1 MTKTLTQAFQET
13 VARFGEREA
22 LRHKQGGSWRALT
35 YQQFGERARGL
46 ACGLVELGVA
56 FGDRVVLLAENRP
69 EWVISDQAILMAG
82 GATVPI
88 YPTLTGKQSQYIIND
103 SGAKVVIVS
112 TESQLKKLIE
122 ERAGMP
128 AVTHVVV
135 MDDFQQTAEFSQVF
149 RLDDVVKLGDQCAQ
163 KHSDE
168 LAQRLKATTSE
179 SLASIVYTSG
189 TTGEPKG
196 AMLTHGNFM
205 SNAGEVLPIIGIN
218 ETDSAL
224 SFLPLSHVL
233 ERIAT
238 YAVVLAGARIDYAES
253 IEKLGENMQEVHPTF
268 LVSVPRV
275 FEKIRTRVL
284 DKVAHDPALRQR
296 IFHWALETG
305 KEMLDARQNGQAI
318 HLPLALKHTLADRL
332 VFSKIRER
340 TGGNLRFA
348 ISGGAPLAK
357 DLGEFFEIVGIKIIE
372 GYGLTETSPVISL
385 NYPDDIRYG
394 TVGRPLPGVEVRLA
408 EDGELLSRG
417 PNIMKGYYNQPEA
430 TAQAIDADGW
440 FHTGDIAEIDAT
452 GRIKIVD
459 RKKEILVMSNGK
471 NVAPQPIENAIKSS
485 PYVEQVMLIGDQRN
499 FITALIVPAFDALK
513 GFAAENRIEYGS
525 QEDLLKH
532 AQVQALFQKEVEQAQ
547 VTGGF
552 AKYERVKKFTLLSR
566 EFDPAQN
573 ELTPTLKVKRRV
585 ISEHF
590 AQAIE
595 SMYAEEAVSA

>member
-1 MTKTLTQAFQET
+1 MTKTLTQAFLET
-13 VARFGEREA
+13 VSRHGAREA
-22 LRHKQGGSWRALT
+22 LRHKQGGQWRAMS
-35 YQQFGERARGL
+35 YQEFGDRAKGL

-56 FGDRVVLLAENRP
+56 FGDRVALLSENRP
-69 EWVISDQAILMAG
+69 EWVIADQGILMTG

-103 SGAKVVIVS
+103 CGAKVVIVS
-112 TESQLKKLIE
+112 NEAQLRKLLE

-128 AVTHVVV
+128 AVTHFVV
-135 MDDFQQTAEFSQVF
+135 MDDFQQPADFNQVF
-149 RLDDVVKLGDQCAQ
+149 RFDDVLKLGGQCAE
-163 KHSDE
+163 KHSEE
-168 LAQRLKATTSE
+168 LANRKAAVNAD

-205 SNAGEVLPIIGIN
+205 SNASEVLPIIDIK

-238 YAVVLAGARIDYAES
+238 YAIVMAGARVDYAES

-284 DKVAHDPALRQR
+284 DKVANDPPVRQK
-296 IFHWALETG
+296 IFHWALEVG
-305 KEMLDARQNGQAI
+305 KEMLDARQGGQPI
-318 HLPLALKHTLADRL
+318 HFGLALKHTLADRL

-340 TGGNLRFA
+340 TGGELRFA

-357 DLGEFFEIVGIKIIE
+357 DLGEFFEIVGVRIIE

-385 NYPDDIRYG
+385 NRPNDIRYG
-394 TVGRPLPGVEVRLA
+394 TVGQVLPGVEVKLGS
-408 EDGELLSRG
+408 DGELLARG
-417 PNIMKGYYNQPEA
+417 PNIMKGYYNLPEA

-440 FHTGDIAEIDAT
+440 FHTGDIAEVDAG

-459 RKKEILVMSNGK
+459 RKKEIIVMSNGK
-471 NVAPQPIENAIKSS
+471 NVAPQPIENAIKAST
-485 PYVEQVMLIGDQRN
+485 YIEQVMTIGDQRN
-499 FITALIVPAFDALK
+499 FMSALVVPAFDALK
-513 GFAAENRIEYGS
+513 AFAAEHRIEYANLD
-525 QEDLLKH
+525 ELLKNP
-532 AQVQALFQKEVEQAQ
+532 QVRALFQKEIDKACEP
-547 VTGGF
+547 F
-552 AKYERVKKFTLLSR
+552 AKYERIKKFALLNR

-573 ELTPTLKVKRRV
+573 ELTPTLKVKRR
-585 ISEHF
+585 IIAEHF
-590 AQAIE
+590 AKEIE
-595 SMYAEEAVSA
+595 GMYVEEAVSA